1 MQIKKF
7 DQVLHDKYDPPARK
21 AVTDWVEKTWK
32 LQCQDNPDKYGIDLI
47 VYRNGEQVGFIEVEV
62 RSWNPCPFKTIHVP
76 VRKKHMMETP
86 KTLFF
91 ALTNDLSHAYWI
103 TGDKTITYPTVEM
116 KDDTKHEAYYDVPKS
131 LFNYVKL

>member
-7 DQVLHDKYDPPARK
+7 DQALHDKYDPPARA
-21 AVTDWVEKTWK
+21 AVTKWVENTWK
-32 LQCQDNPDKYGIDLI
+32 LQAKDNPDRYAVDLI
-47 VYRNGEQVGFIEVEV
+47 VYRDGIQVGFIEVEV

-76 VRKKHMMETP
+76 VRKKNMLEVP

-91 ALTNDLSHAYWI
+91 ALTQDLSHAYWI
-103 TGDKTITYPTVEM
+103 TGDKPLTYETVEM